1 MCEPEIDI
9 HATDMSVLLAQALPD
24 PVPPASEPPKVP
36 TSVRLPLVAF
46 ERLKEVAVARGVGH
60 TQLIEQY
67 VLAGLAAEAGVEQV
81 MIPLR
86 ELQQAIAQLTV
97 RTASAA

>member
-9 HATDMSVLLAQALPD
+9 HTTDMSGLLAQAQPD
-24 PVPPASEPPKVP
+24 TVPSVNEPPKVP
-36 TSVRLPLVAF
+36 TSVRLPLTAF
-46 ERLKEVAVARGVGH
+46 ERLKEVAAVRGIGH

-67 VLAGLAAEAGVEQV
+67 VLAGLASDADAEQV

-97 RTASAA
+97 KDRGAA